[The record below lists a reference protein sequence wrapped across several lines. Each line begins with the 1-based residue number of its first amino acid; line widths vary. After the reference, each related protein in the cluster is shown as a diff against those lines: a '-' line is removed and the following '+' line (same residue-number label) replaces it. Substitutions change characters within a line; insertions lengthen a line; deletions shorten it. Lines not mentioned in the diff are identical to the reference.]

1 MNWPQGFLGQV
12 RLVRPGYFLG
22 QEITDPKI
30 LARVD
35 LAEAYGNALTAVSK
49 VVRVKPETMAASS
62 ETARM
67 TFDSFLKSGGAQFLA
82 YVMKV
87 LVLSAVIVREKI
99 RALGMEPQQLSNILV
114 GAEAAVKNVIS
125 MEQLPE
131 ELKKYQEEIIQRAPA
146 NIKMEVKN
154 LLEGSGITP
163 ENLVPNIPE
172 GATRQP
178 VAAASTQ
185 AAVQAPGLSDLEKVA
200 LVGVP
205 VVLLA
210 TIGILAR

>member
-1 MNWPQGFLGQV
+1 MMTARGFLGQV
-12 RLVRPGYFLG
+12 RLVSAPTFHLG
-22 QEITDPKI
+22 QITDPMV
-30 LARVD
+30 LAKVD
-35 LAEAYGNALTAVSK
+35 LAEAYANALTAISK
-49 VVRVKPETMAASS
+49 VARVTPETMATSP

-67 TFDSFLKSGGAQFLA
+67 TVETFLKAGTGPQFLS

-114 GAEAAVKNVIS
+114 GAEAAVKNVIPA
-125 MEQLPE
+125 EQLPA
-131 ELKKYQEEIIQRAPA
+131 ELKKYQDEIVSRAPA
-146 NIKMEVKN
+146 NIQAEVKT
-154 LLEGSGITP
+154 LVEGSGITP

-172 GATRQP
+172 GATREP
-178 VAAASTQ
+178 VTQTPAAAT
-185 AAVQAPGLSDLEKVA
+185 PGKGLSDLEKVA